1 MLAITQPNKI
11 NNLHVVKTSP
21 LRIYSMIYVLGE
33 TVYILE
39 TTEIIKVS

>member
-1 MLAITQPNKI
+1 MKI
-11 NNLHVVKTSP
+11 IEYRQLFIHVGTTPS
-21 LRIYSMIYVLGE
+21 RIYSMIYGLGG